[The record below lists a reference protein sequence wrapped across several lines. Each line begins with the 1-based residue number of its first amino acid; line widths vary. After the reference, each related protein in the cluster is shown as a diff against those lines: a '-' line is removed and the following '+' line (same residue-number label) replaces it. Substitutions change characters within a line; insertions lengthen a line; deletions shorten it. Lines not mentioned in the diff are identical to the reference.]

1 MIGLFG
7 LLSITAAPPPLTV
20 APVEPRL
27 ASAADA
33 YRTVWQAE
41 GPRMIA
47 ALERVSGFPFPTQAV
62 EAFVWQGLPMA
73 EYGGRTI
80 RLRAS
85 YPLYFKQATL
95 MHELGHLLA
104 FSMPNPA
111 RLDDHRLL
119 YLFLYD
125 AWTDLYGREYADRMA
140 DIENRI
146 VGGYDYEAAWA
157 WARAMTRDQRQA
169 MLASL
174 RTPLPAAP

>member
-1 MIGLFG
+1 MLAASVIT
-7 LLSITAAPPPLTV
+7 LLSSAAPPLTI
-20 APVEPRL
+20 
-27 ASAADA
+27 AAVDSSIEEAAEA
-33 YRTVWQAE
+33 YRALWNDE

-47 ALERVSGFPFPTQAV
+47 ALERAAGQRFPSQAV
-62 EAFVWQGLPMA
+62 EVFVSDGLPMA

-85 YPLYFKQATL
+85 YPLYFKRATL

-104 FSMPNPA
+104 FTLPNPA

-125 AWTDLYGREYADRMA
+125 AWTELYGRAFADRMA
-140 DIENRI
+140 EIESRI
-146 VGGYDYEAAWA
+146 AGRYDYAGAWA
-157 WARAMTRDQRQA
+157 WTRAMTRDQRQA